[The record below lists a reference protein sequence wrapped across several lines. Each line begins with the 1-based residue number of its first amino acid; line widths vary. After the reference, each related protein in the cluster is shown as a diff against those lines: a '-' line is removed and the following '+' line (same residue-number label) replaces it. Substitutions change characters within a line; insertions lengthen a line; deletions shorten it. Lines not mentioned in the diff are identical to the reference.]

1 MVTMMLMHSS
11 TNTLMLVCAT
21 CKTHE
26 VPASVA
32 KIVEPF
38 GQVGRPSDEV
48 IEVLH
53 KAFSELNIRI

>member
-1 MVTMMLMHSS
+1 MSDMQD
-11 TNTLMLVCAT
+11 
-21 CKTHE
+21 E

-48 IEVLH
+48 PDIH
-53 KAFSELNIRI
+53 TSQRIL